1 MKYGKLPKIYWS
13 DDDDVERFFNDDD
26 DQDSDFEGFDI
37 EDIAAGRNTIL
48 AEISMN
54 DFVPENDKNLSD
66 DVENGWHK
74 IDFHNPFHRK
84 FGDIVLHFAAG
95 TESWCKC

>member
-1 MKYGKLPKIYWS
+1 MAEIYWS

-37 EDIAAGRNTIL
+37 EDIAAGRKTIL
-48 AEISMN
+48 AEMSMN
-54 DFVPENDKNLSD
+54 DCVPENDQNLSD

-74 IDFHNPFHRK
+74 IDFHSSFH
-84 FGDIVLHFAAG
+84 
-95 TESWCKC
+95 